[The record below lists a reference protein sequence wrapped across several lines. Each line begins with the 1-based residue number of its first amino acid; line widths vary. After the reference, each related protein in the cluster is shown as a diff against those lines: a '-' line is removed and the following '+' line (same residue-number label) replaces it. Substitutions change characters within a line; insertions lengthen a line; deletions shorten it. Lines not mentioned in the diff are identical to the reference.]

1 MYEIMLITIHIIIS
15 LCSRMVRSS
24 HIVRAVLGPS
34 KNFVV
39 PCWHG
44 TTCLACLEV
53 STGRH
58 EARECRA
65 GPARP
70 KSQL

>member
-1 MYEIMLITIHIIIS
+1 MYKIVLIIIHIIIR

-24 HIVRAVLGPS
+24 HIARVVLGPAQHEDMPPCHGPCLGLV

-39 PCWHG
+39 PCRHG

-53 STGRH
+53 
-58 EARECRA
+58 
-65 GPARP
+65 
-70 KSQL
+70 